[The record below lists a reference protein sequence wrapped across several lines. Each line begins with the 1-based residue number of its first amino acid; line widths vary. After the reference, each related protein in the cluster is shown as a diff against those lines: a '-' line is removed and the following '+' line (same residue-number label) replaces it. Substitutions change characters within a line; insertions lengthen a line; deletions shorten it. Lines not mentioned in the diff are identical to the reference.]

1 MEKRLII
8 TDSVSGTTADNG
20 VGITLGIVLGSLIIV
35 SLGIIPLIYTVNA
48 QSTDK
53 AEGGILDLFDGKSDT
68 NSNVSFVPGEN
79 MLGAY
84 SGELRTP
91 VGLSHE
97 LNNTVGNRTQFMDP
111 NFEIK
116 SIEQYDSNSSDWT
129 KIDPFD
135 EGRAD

>member
-1 MEKRLII
+1 MLSI
-8 TDSVSGTTADNG
+8 
-20 VGITLGIVLGSLIIV
+20 LIIV
-35 SLGIIPLIYTVNA
+35 SLGLIPLACTASA

-79 MLGAY
+79 MLGAQ
-84 SGELRTP
+84 SGELRTTP
-91 VGLSHE
+91 GLSHE

-111 NFEIK
+111 NFEVK

-129 KIDPFD
+129 KIHPFD

>member
-1 MEKRLII
+1 MEKRLI
-8 TDSVSGTTADNG
+8 TTGSVSGTAADNG

-79 MLGAY
+79 MARAN
-84 SGELRTP
+84 SGELRTTT
-91 VGLSHE
+91 GLSHE
-97 LNNTVGNRTQFMDP
+97 LNNTVGNRTQSMDP

-129 KIDPFD
+129 KIHPFD